1 MSDEQEFLKALSA
14 SQQQPKTVGDEQ
26 EFLNAL
32 SKSKAVAAAPV
43 APPAPAATPAQQKPS
58 ALQEQER
65 ELEEFELFGI
75 PVGKGIQRVREF
87 VSGETAAQLPSLVAP
102 QEKSG
107 AQASRDLQST
117 VRSPLVPEYRKLE
130 GGPVRE
136 SVQFGANVA
145 AGAIGMA
152 AMRVSLPL
160 ELGIVGSRA
169 AAGAAATGLTD
180 AATVL
185 YDNGM
190 PWLSEKLF
198 GKLGAESLS
207 KQRAKGQTQLAK
219 FGEETK
225 EATAELAQGVAFG
238 FSPAAYTYVEG
249 KLKGDPNAGKKA
261 VEAMYAYPLESIM
274 PAWHGAKWGMTRKGT
289 PVTAKPAARWARS
302 RRAPKTTHNGT
313 PVTAKP
319 TVERP
324 VAPSDAPVVPVD
336 AEVVRTVK
344 GEPLL
349 LNEFG
354 KTVYEPLTKL
364 SKYDTKIR
372 EKLGDTVGDI
382 LERGKT
388 VIEPK
393 WQELAFDAVTQ
404 RKLELQ
410 RGIAAARSP
419 QNLVSSPVVDKLKNA
434 VVDYNLLRDIE
445 TELADPAF
453 KGATE
458 LEKFQAIEGTL
469 GQTETIYNVPVLDK
483 DSRAI
488 ATALG
493 ENLVARGMPVDT
505 AQLAIPYIVLET
517 VRANKNTG
525 QDINPLSG
533 LTDMLNKLNTLDD
546 QQAAALVKT
555 TADFVE
561 ARKADPNFLA
571 AADMQWSGKEYRW
584 VPGADVRSR
593 DGYVRA
599 FEQIRKNDAANGK
612 PTFDISIPEL
622 GELRKDYVYQLY
634 QNIVDD
640 MRTSPQ
646 GQERVLQLLRSAPLS
661 RMAAN
666 PTAPAHVKALAA
678 WSNQPGGKRRQ
689 LVDLM
694 NQAGLEASQNYGYDP
709 SVIAKRFD
717 RYLSR
722 AFTDAIEADA
732 RMTNFLDQLESEAP
746 AFKDV
751 SRLVQTPRFKRKL
764 SETKSNDRFVDL
776 VNKGDISLHDAL
788 AATVTTTM
796 AVNKHLANMDF
807 IYNKLS
813 ELGMISDEPKAGYI
827 QPWQRRVAEKGK
839 AASNDP
845 YNFVYGKLGDKYIR
859 EDLANQ
865 LNMTRTWFEKAVDTH
880 GKLKVIADLGGEVL
894 RFNRFTH
901 TMLNQPGYLVR
912 NALTDPT
919 LTMVASGLTPYKGEG
934 KKLLL
939 EAQAVS
945 DRFDRTAA
953 SPEGAVLS
961 PMMREME
968 QQGFNLRVGPV
979 LNDLPIDMRNAV
991 MKQGDYIYKAT
1002 TKAVDPMDRVGAMS
1016 RAAAY
1021 TRAYASTV
1029 KAGTLAT
1036 WKAFNDT
1043 KFTRN
1048 FEKIMLQNQHEI
1060 EVAQLK
1066 LQEAR
1071 SKLSTANEY
1080 KNKAAADAARAE
1092 VARLEQVKDK
1102 AQRRLDQTIQQ
1113 SRAANYRVDDPD
1125 RPTIWPSQYMA
1136 HLNRY
1141 LNETAITYAAA
1152 KMERERAIWSYT
1164 IARKKLG
1171 LDPERAAI
1179 FVKEHVYG
1187 HERAPEAVRDLANN
1201 PLALV
1206 GAPLFVN
1213 YGLWQTSK
1221 YTRRVLNEPTLWGAY
1236 VLQQGL
1242 NAMNEHEILNE
1253 DSGESALRGRLA
1265 KIHLQRS
1272 AIPEVGLSTVGE
1284 FQSALKAMGWPES
1297 WVKAFGKP
1305 DDVFTFNMT
1314 DPIGGQT
1321 FLHQINPDRAG
1332 SDYFFQFGVYGPA
1345 VSQVFDANYR
1355 NFNDPGSMPMPGD
1368 PGLTGKPLATLRSIL
1383 LATFPSTMHVKNI
1396 GFTKD
1401 VPLVMPFGRAL
1412 TSATQQVKAKM
1423 EGKPVYKNMYG
1434 AEVSPLDPIGKEV
1447 GWVMPNPVDSAAY
1460 IASLHRQMEHKANVI
1475 SDAERMFNS
1484 QLPPNMADQIR
1495 AATISEAHINATIKT
1510 AQMRL
1515 NYGWPMNFISRD
1527 EARDEA
1533 IRLEKMRVDAIKAL
1547 KENKPNGEILVH
1559 MFDNPR
1565 INGFYDMMVGLER
1578 EALEDIEGDDDQ
1590 ED

>member
-1 MSDEQEFLKALSA
+1 MPKVTDPSILEQLEGKPSVKVSVPSA
-14 SQQQPKTVGDEQ
+14 VTDPELIKQ
-26 EFLNAL
+26 LNA
-32 SKSKAVAAAPV
+32 
-43 APPAPAATPAQQKPS
+43 APPATPLAATPAQQKPS

-75 PVGKGIQRVREF
+75 PVGKGIQRVREL

-136 SVQFGANVA
+136 AVQFGANVA

-152 AMRVSLPL
+152 GTVVSLPL

-180 AATVL
+180 AATAL
-185 YDNGM
+185 YDSGM

-289 PVTAKPAARWARS
+289 PVTAKP
-302 RRAPKTTHNGT
+302 
-313 PVTAKP
+313 

-324 VAPSDAPVVPVD
+324 VAPSDVPVVPVD

-388 VIEPK
+388 VVEPK

-419 QNLVSSPVVDKLKNA
+419 QNQVSSPVVDKLKNA

-469 GQTETIYNVPVLDK
+469 GQTETIYNAPVLDK
-483 DSRAI
+483 ESRAI

-646 GQERVLQLLRSAPLS
+646 GQERVFQLLRSAPLS

-678 WSNQPGGKRRQ
+678 WHSQPGGKRRQ
-689 LVDLM
+689 LVDLL
-694 NQAGLEASQNYGYDP
+694 NQAGFEAAQNYGYDP
-709 SVIAKRFD
+709 AVIAKRFD

-722 AFTDAIEADA
+722 MFTDAVEADA
-732 RMTNFLDQLESEAP
+732 RMTNFLEQMESEVP
-746 AFKDV
+746 ALKNV
-751 SRLVQTPRFKRKL
+751 SRLMQTPRFKRKL
-764 SETKSNDRFVDL
+764 SETKSNERFVDL

-788 AATVTTTM
+788 VATVISAM
-796 AVNKHLANMDF
+796 SVNKHLANMNF
-807 IYNKLS
+807 VYEQLLPI
-813 ELGMISDEPKAGYI
+813 GVISDVPKQGYI
-827 QPWQRRVAEKGK
+827 KPFQRKVAKKGK
-839 AASNDP
+839 AASDDP

-979 LNDLPIDMRNAV
+979 LNDLPLDMRNAV

-1002 TKAVDPMDRVGAMS
+1002 TKAADPMDRVGAMS

-1071 SKLSTANEY
+1071 NKLSTANEY

-1092 VARLEQVKDK
+1092 VARLKQVKDK

-1305 DDVFTFNMT
+1305 DDVFTFNIVGYASGQHQGRFCWCSSF
-1314 DPIGGQT
+1314 DPI
-1321 FLHQINPDRAG
+1321 
-1332 SDYFFQFGVYGPA
+1332 
-1345 VSQVFDANYR
+1345 
-1355 NFNDPGSMPMPGD
+1355 
-1368 PGLTGKPLATLRSIL
+1368 
-1383 LATFPSTMHVKNI
+1383 
-1396 GFTKD
+1396 
-1401 VPLVMPFGRAL
+1401 
-1412 TSATQQVKAKM
+1412 
-1423 EGKPVYKNMYG
+1423 
-1434 AEVSPLDPIGKEV
+1434 
-1447 GWVMPNPVDSAAY
+1447 
-1460 IASLHRQMEHKANVI
+1460 
-1475 SDAERMFNS
+1475 
-1484 QLPPNMADQIR
+1484 
-1495 AATISEAHINATIKT
+1495 
-1510 AQMRL
+1510 
-1515 NYGWPMNFISRD
+1515 FI
-1527 EARDEA
+1527 
-1533 IRLEKMRVDAIKAL
+1533 
-1547 KENKPNGEILVH
+1547 
-1559 MFDNPR
+1559 
-1565 INGFYDMMVGLER
+1565 
-1578 EALEDIEGDDDQ
+1578 Q
-1590 ED
+1590 